1 MNKTT
6 IMGISID
13 PRNTHAVDVQNILTR
28 HGCIIKTRLGL
39 HETSDDS
46 CSHKGTILLQ
56 LCGNN
61 EEIEILEKD
70 LSKVEDVRVNKMEI

>member
-1 MNKTT
+1 MDKTT
-6 IMGISID
+6 IMGIVID

-56 LCGNN
+56 LCGSN
-61 EEIEILEKD
+61 EEIGILEKD
-70 LSKVEDVRVNKMEI
+70 LLKIDDVRVNKMEI